1 MLSQGDCIFYNE
13 TPVIRMIYLSKGWE
27 CQMILD
33 KVDGSNI
40 RATMMHQKK
49 VCSCRIARDEKS
61 GQTLEKHLWED
72 VL

>member
-1 MLSQGDCIFYNE
+1 
-13 TPVIRMIYLSKGWE
+13 
-27 CQMILD
+27 MILD

-49 VCSCRIARDEKS
+49 FVVAEAHHEMS
-61 GQTLEKHLWED
+61 GQTLEKHLCED